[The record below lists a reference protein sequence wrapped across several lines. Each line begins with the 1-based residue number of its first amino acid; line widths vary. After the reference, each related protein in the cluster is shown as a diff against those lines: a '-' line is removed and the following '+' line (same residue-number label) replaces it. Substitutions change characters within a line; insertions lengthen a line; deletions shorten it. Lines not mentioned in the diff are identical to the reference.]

1 MLQVLINIQNVSIN
15 DIIKYNAYIGKKV
28 YVIDVYRSPIERK
41 MSEFFEKIADMHF
54 NTTEE
59 NLNNYNVNKIINRFN
74 KLFPYLAN
82 DADYFKEKYNLEL
95 PENFDFEKKYLLQE
109 KDNITYVK
117 LRLRDSSEWDRI
129 LEEIFDVNVVIISDY
144 KTDNK
149 PINRLYSQFKNDY
162 ILRCTDKDVN
172 EEWLS
177 FLDFRDFDAYKKD
190 VTAFKPDY
198 LFHLGAYTDLEY
210 CEKNVED
217 TYLTNTIS
225 VENAVYIANE
235 LNIPLLYI
243 STAGIFDGNKDL
255 YDDWDQPNPLG
266 VYARS
271 KFMGERY
278 VVENAKRFLVCRAG
292 WMMGAGPNKDKK
304 FIQKLM
310 KQIKDGKKE
319 LFIVD
324 DKDGTPTF
332 THDFSKNV
340 KALIEKEYWGL
351 YNMVCGGQTS
361 RLEVAHELLTLL
373 GLSDEIKIN
382 VVNSDF
388 FKEIYFAE
396 RPPCER
402 LDNRKLKLRN
412 INLMQDWKVALK
424 EYIDLNYTAY
434 LK

>member
-1 MLQVLINIQNVSIN
+1 MKKKIYIAGSGGMLGEAF
-15 DIIKYNAYIGKKV
+15 Y
-28 YVIDVYRSPIERK
+28 
-41 MSEFFEKIADMHF
+41 
-54 NTTEE
+54 T
-59 NLNNYNVNKIINRFN
+59 
-74 KLFPYLAN
+74 
-82 DADYFKEKYNLEL
+82 
-95 PENFDFEKKYLLQE
+95 
-109 KDNITYVK
+109 
-117 LRLRDSSEWDRI
+117 
-129 LEEIFDVNVVIISDY
+129 
-144 KTDNK
+144 
-149 PINRLYSQFKNDY
+149 QFKNEY
-162 ILRCTDKDVN
+162 TLKCTDKDVN
-172 EEWLS
+172 EDWLS
-177 FLDFRDFDAYKKD
+177 FLDFRDFEAYKKD
-190 VTAFKPDY
+190 VEAYKPDY

-271 KFMGERY
+271 KFMAERY

-292 WMMGAGPNKDKK
+292 WMMGAGPKKDKK

-310 KQIKDGKKE
+310 KQIKEGKKE

-332 THDFSKNV
+332 THDFAKNV

-361 RLEVAHELLTLL
+361 RLEVAHELLSLL
-373 GLSDEIKIN
+373 GLSNEIKIN
-382 VVNSDF
+382 VVNSDY

-412 INLMQDWKVALK
+412 INLMQDWKLALK
-424 EYIDLNYTAY
+424 EYFDLYYNSY